1 MLLLLLWMFLCRY
14 FPGNAAHLLCNGPW
28 QQVMVFLARPSRRL
42 IESLLLDVFSLPSL
56 LPFLLPSFLSS
67 VNEMTVSPSPHTHAA
82 FIRTPAA
89 SKSSVTCL
97 TLDPI
102 LGGHWGGWLHVCVC
116 VCVCV
121 WGVYDGVS
129 VRSGWHDRC
138 ETGWVIMSC
147 VQDR

>member
-42 IESLLLDVFSLPSL
+42 IESLLLNVFSLPSL

-67 VNEMTVSPSPHTHAA
+67 VNEMTVSPSPHTHTRSLYPHTCCFKIIRDVSDTRSHFRRPLGRMAA
-82 FIRTPAA
+82 
-89 SKSSVTCL
+89 CMC
-97 TLDPI
+97 
-102 LGGHWGGWLHVCVC
+102 VCVC

-121 WGVYDGVS
+121 SGVCTMVLAWGVGDMTD
-129 VRSGWHDRC
+129 VRLVGW
-138 ETGWVIMSC
+138 
-147 VQDR
+147 